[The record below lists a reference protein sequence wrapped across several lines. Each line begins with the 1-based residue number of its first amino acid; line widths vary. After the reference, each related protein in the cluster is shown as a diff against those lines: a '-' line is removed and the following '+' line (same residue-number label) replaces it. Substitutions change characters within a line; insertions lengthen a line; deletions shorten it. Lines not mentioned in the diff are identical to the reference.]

1 MKKINALK
9 SLVLSLFLALPLV
22 ACEEPNSDSTQTSE
36 IQAEKVT
43 IAEAIQ
49 IASSAKNGVTT
60 SEYIITGTVAD
71 LTSALYGEMYVSDD
85 TGSLY
90 IYEVYSED
98 GKTRYDAL
106 EEKPVENDLITLRGH
121 LGLIDGVPGMT
132 TGHIVEY
139 THIDEFT
146 TMSIA
151 DAREVADETKV
162 KVSGTVASFTYADI
176 PDSTNEIGKKR
187 SGFYLVDNTS
197 SIYVYGENVAKQV
210 SIGNTI
216 KINAVKDYYVLENE
230 KTNADKFGYAGC
242 CQLTYPKGNT
252 EWDKTWVTETTV
264 KDLIET
270 DITEN
275 ITTQI
280 YKVNAY
286 VNKVEG
292 KGFTNYYID
301 DIDGVTGTYTYTQ
314 CSGSDFAWLEQ
325 FDGKICTVYVAAHN
339 AKAETAGCTF
349 RFIPISVFDDNYT
362 FDLNKSSDFALKY
375 YANDQ
380 FKDKYTADPALEVIT
395 SVSNEKL
402 GVENVAITYTSSNP
416 EVLYF
421 ANENGKTVMHTN
433 NTTSTNVNVT
443 ITATYNGISAS
454 VTKQIYVEEV
464 VYVEGVTVAEAIATA
479 DGEEVQVKG
488 IVGASLV
495 NRGGFYLIDETGL
508 IAIICTT
515 DILNELELGY
525 EVVIKGTRGH
535 NKKPETLTA
544 IGQSY
549 IGNTTLVANYYG
561 NHTYS
566 TATFDSS
573 KTIDELYDFDALE
586 DYSAQGYIVNGTV
599 LVEETP
605 HYTNILIK
613 DINGSNNL
621 RLYCSSASQYNW
633 LKEYAGKEVTFHLA
647 LCNWNDKSYYTGC
660 VLAVVTSE
668 GTVVNNFNFK

>member
-60 SEYIITGTVAD
+60 SEYIITGTVAE

-132 TGHIVEY
+132 TGHIVEF

-151 DAREVADETKV
+151 DAREVADESKV
-162 KVSGTVASFTYADI
+162 KVTGTVARITYSFGMV
-176 PDSTNEIGKKR
+176 P
-187 SGFYLVDNTS
+187 SGFYLVDNSS

-210 SIGNTI
+210 NIGNTI
-216 KINAVKDYYVLENE
+216 KINAVKDYYVLEDE

-242 CQLTYPKGNT
+242 CQLTYPELLENDKGNN

-286 VNKVEG
+286 VNKVPG
-292 KGFTNYYID
+292 NGFTNYYID

-314 CSGSDFAWLEQ
+314 CNGNDFDWLEQ

-339 AKAETAGCTF
+339 AKATSAGCTF
-349 RFIPISVFDDNYT
+349 RFIPISVSDDNYT

-402 GVENVAITYTSSNP
+402 GVENVAITYTSSNS

-495 NRGGFYLIDETGL
+495 NRDGFYLIDETGL

-544 IGQSY
+544 IGQSF

-599 LVEETP
+599 LVEETAY
-605 HYTNILIK
+605 YTNILIK
-613 DINGSNNL
+613 DINGSNKL

-647 LCNWNDKSYYTGC
+647 LCNWNDKNYYTGC

-668 GTVVNNFNFK
+668 GTVVNNYNFK